1 MPFKR
6 PALARLEADLQ
17 ADQQSRLPG
26 TDPRLRRS
34 YLGAL
39 ARSLAGAI
47 HELYGFLDWI
57 ADQRFV
63 DSADREEL
71 LAQAAEYGIQP
82 IPAVRATGSIEITG
96 QDGTAIPEGTFWRS
110 GAQVDYRSTAEAA
123 IPAAG
128 SVSVAVE
135 AVEAGAAG
143 NAVVGTL
150 VSLVSPIAGV
160 VSQASVDT
168 AIAGGANEESTDSLR
183 ERLKERKQRPPR
195 GGAAGDYVTWA
206 KEAHVDVTRVWER
219 PLAGGLGTVTVYIMT
234 DDATANGIPTQAV
247 VDAVQ
252 AYIDARRPATA
263 AVTVAAPTAV
273 ALDIAIND
281 LDPMTQ
287 AVQDAVEDE
296 LADLVRRE
304 SAPGGTILIS
314 HIREAISTAAGEMDH
329 ELTTPNA
336 DVTVQADEIS
346 VLGSVTYTSS

>member
-1 MPFKR
+1 MPFDR
-6 PALARLEADLQ
+6 PSLARLEADLQ

-71 LAQAAEYGIQP
+71 LAQAAEYGIEP
-82 IPAVRATGSIEITG
+82 IPAVRATGSIEVTG
-96 QDGTAIPEGTFWRS
+96 QDGSAIPQGTVWRS
-110 GAQVDYRSTAEAA
+110 GAGVDYRSTAAAA

-128 SVSVAVE
+128 TVSVAVE
-135 AVEAGAAG
+135 AVESGAAG
-143 NAVVGTL
+143 NAAAMTL

-160 VSQASVDT
+160 VSQATVDT
-168 AIAGGANEESTDSLR
+168 EIAGGANEESTDSLR
-183 ERLKERKQRPPR
+183 ERLKRRKQEPPR
-195 GGAAGDYVTWA
+195 GGTEADYATWA
-206 KEAHVDVTRVWER
+206 KEAHVDVTRRWPR
-219 PLAGGLGTVTVYIMT
+219 PLVAGLGTVTVYIMT

-247 VDAVQ
+247 VDAVK

-263 AVTVAAPTAV
+263 AATAAAPTAV

-287 AVQDAVEDE
+287 AVQDAVNEE
-296 LADLVRRE
+296 LADLIRRE
-304 SAPGGTILIS
+304 SQPGGTILLS
-314 HIREAISTAAGEMDH
+314 HIREAISTAAGEVDH
-329 ELTTPNA
+329 ELITPNA

-346 VLGSVTYTSS
+346 VLGNVTYTSS